1 MKAVGRAA
9 RYGRRYQFL
18 TKVRQS
24 FRKQQ
29 QTVVMLARNRDKQ
42 PEFPISSDDPDKM
55 PTHQSWQIQVLNHNE
70 NTPWSIYSGCTRHYL
85 SAWGCI
91 GLELEPPDMNSMLLV
106 RWALSLILPSVVY
119 LIDLQQEERIL
130 NDFRY
135 LFGHDIRLEN
145 VLQPLD
151 HGLFS

>member
-1 MKAVGRAA
+1 MFTSGGYSNSDTASERKSMKAVGRAA

-55 PTHQSWQIQVLNHNE
+55 PTHQSWQI
-70 NTPWSIYSGCTRHYL
+70 
-85 SAWGCI
+85 
-91 GLELEPPDMNSMLLV
+91 
-106 RWALSLILPSVVY
+106 
-119 LIDLQQEERIL
+119 
-130 NDFRY
+130 
-135 LFGHDIRLEN
+135 
-145 VLQPLD
+145 
-151 HGLFS
+151 